1 MYFPFL
7 RLQEIDVKHESANT
21 VCWGTEMIEAN
32 VSSVIAMNHVM
43 DTNVQAVRNAQ
54 LIWNKENLVQYHTS
68 EFFLFRGHCKL

>member
-1 MYFPFL
+1 
-7 RLQEIDVKHESANT
+7 
-21 VCWGTEMIEAN
+21 MIEAN